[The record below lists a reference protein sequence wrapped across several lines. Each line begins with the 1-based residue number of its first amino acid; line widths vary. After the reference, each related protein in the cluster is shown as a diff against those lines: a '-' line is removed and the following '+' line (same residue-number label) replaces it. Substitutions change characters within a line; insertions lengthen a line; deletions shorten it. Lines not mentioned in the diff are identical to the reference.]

1 MGLWEGWWN
10 FQHIWIWMNFFEG
23 RIVLLAQ
30 LLGLLVA
37 FIGEN
42 LAVRLVREAFPK
54 APVNNLD
61 LVNGRK
67 YEKTK

>member
-1 MGLWEGWWN
+1 
-10 FQHIWIWMNFFEG
+10 MNFFEG

-42 LAVRLVREAFPK
+42 LAFRLVREAFPK